1 MSCLITAL
9 PAMAGAVAVGYL
21 GARTLDDRYGGEPS

>member
-1 MSCLITAL
+1 MGCLVAAL

-21 GARTLDDRYGGEPS
+21 GAQALDDQYGGEPS